1 MEALSKSKIRNLSF
15 QLYEL
20 GYMCGLLPGH
30 TPTSEQLH
38 KVVLLSAGME
48 QNTDKPIQEPDLK
61 NVVASPAR
69 RIRKSAIERLKEALG
84 TNQAFQKL
92 YLELSELSIST
103 YKHVSRLRF
112 ARLVGLDLGDFYM
125 SLNEPQ
131 KAVVFYTDILREL
144 KLENWGFL
152 LGKVLLKLVVC
163 YKKMDDKVNYAK
175 TCAATACSMD
185 LEILDRM
192 KHFDEFL
199 RLLDKGLAPNELT
212 PESVEAGNQSV
223 MAPLEDHFKIIDVHL
238 DCVSPVVQDTQVMV
252 ILTVNS
258 QFPREVFIDKC
269 QISMEMCE
277 KETLNDNFGG
287 IAFENARLPMRLVLD
302 YKQDD
307 TLNCASVACGAKG
320 KLPVRRT
327 SSARRK
333 VSITNRTDFTNALS
347 TSNVLLKPGLN
358 MIELQTKATRVGFWA
373 LKQASFQLKSFEFLS
388 ESLPETVGFEIT
400 TKSSSVVLSFKN
412 LIAGLEQ
419 DVKLIVTGGSFH
431 FPKDAS
437 IVLKCSKHLRMRL
450 KTDDVLKNFF
460 ERETTVKLSNFKSFD
475 ERTIELEAI
484 CDLMPGRRD
493 DKQIEQKVTLQCPW
507 TRNEILIPLHFQPAL
522 FASCRLHSSGTR
534 KFLQVIVKS
543 AYEGKLI
550 LSNASMKCNA
560 DGVSLT
566 DINPKT
572 QNEIA
577 ITKSIQV
584 SYLWEIQVEP
594 LKTENELPVIQVEFS
609 IQYCESNFPA
619 KKRNFHCT
627 FDVMD
632 YTTLFKIQA
641 KVEPSELCRV
651 GSVCHLQL
659 TITKVNENPH
669 TQLMYEVL
677 ADQNFWAIC
686 GRTAGVVS
694 LVGNNAESITLD
706 VMPLNAGFLPLP
718 GIRLSK
724 YISAGQKSDSPRLL
738 PFQPGQIYNSTK
750 SLQIHVLASNPA
762 E

>member
-1 MEALSKSKIRNLSF
+1 
-15 QLYEL
+15 
-20 GYMCGLLPGH
+20 MCGLLPGH
-30 TPTSEQLH
+30 SPTSEQLH

-69 RIRKSAIERLKEALG
+69 RVRKSAIERLKEALG

-144 KLENWGFL
+144 KMENWGFL
-152 LGKVLLKLVVC
+152 LGKVLLKLVGC
-163 YKKMDDKVNYAK
+163 YKKTDDKVNYAK
-175 TCAATACSMD
+175 TCAAIACSMD

-199 RLLDKGLAPNELT
+199 RMLDKGLAPNELT
-212 PESVEAGNQSV
+212 PESVEAGNQTV
-223 MAPLEDHFKIIDVHL
+223 MSPFEDHFKIVDVHL
-238 DCVSPVVQDTQVMV
+238 ETESPVVQDTQVMV
-252 ILTVNS
+252 IFTINS

-269 QISMEMCE
+269 QVSMEMCE
-277 KETLNDNFGG
+277 KETLDNNFGG
-287 IAFENARLPMRLVLD
+287 STFENARLPMRLVLD

-307 TLNCASVACGAKG
+307 TLNCASVACRAK
-320 KLPVRRT
+320 T
-327 SSARRK
+327 K
-333 VSITNRTDFTNALS
+333 VSITKHTNFTNALS
-347 TSNVLLKPGLN
+347 ASNVLLKPGLN
-358 MIELQTKATRVGFWA
+358 MIELQTKATRVGFWS
-373 LKQASFQLKSFEFLS
+373 LKQASFHLKSFQLLA

-400 TKSSSVVLSFKN
+400 TKSSSVLLSFKN

-419 DVKLIVTGGSFH
+419 DMKLIVTGGSFH

-437 IVLKCSKHLRMRL
+437 IVLKCSKHLRVRL

-460 ERETTVKLSNFKSFD
+460 ERETTVKLSNFNSFD
-475 ERTIELEAI
+475 ERTIDLEAI

-493 DKQIEQKVTLQCPW
+493 DKLIEQKVGLQCPW
-507 TRNEILIPLHFQPAL
+507 TRNEIVIPLRFQPAL
-522 FASCRLHSSGTR
+522 FASCRLHSSGSR

-543 AYEGKLI
+543 AYEGRLI
-550 LSNASMKCNA
+550 LSNAIMKCTA

-594 LKTENELPVIQVEFS
+594 LKTEIELPVIQVEFS
-609 IQYCESNFPA
+609 IQYCESNLPA

-632 YTTLFKIQA
+632 YTTLFQIQA
-641 KVEPSELCRV
+641 KIEPSELCRV
-651 GSVCHLQL
+651 GSVCHLYL

-686 GRTAGVVS
+686 GRTAGVVN
-694 LVGNNAESITLD
+694 LVENNPESTTLD
-706 VMPLNAGFLPLP
+706 VMPLSAGFLPLP

-724 YISAGQKSDSPRLL
+724 YIKAGQKNDSPRLL

-750 SLQIHVLASNPA
+750 SLQVHVLASNPT